1 MIIEIIEANS
11 KGQNMKKNLL
21 IASTAM
27 FLTLSFAPQAFAEET
42 PPPAKPAGDKPAK
55 PAGEKPAG
63 EKPAKPA
70 GEKPAK
76 PAGEKPTKPA
86 GEKPAGEKPAKPAG
100 EKPLG
105 FVTGG

>member
-21 IASTAM
+21 IASIAM

-70 GEKPAK
+70 GEKPA
-76 PAGEKPTKPA
+76 
-86 GEKPAGEKPAKPAG
+86 GEKPAGEKQAKPAGDKPAKPAG